1 MLEFFETHESLMK
14 VLGLSSIGILLLV
27 LILLPFIIIQMPTDY
42 FVDEHHTLCPWR
54 KSHPIL
60 CLLYLLVKNLLG
72 VGFLILGLIML
83 VMPGQGLLLIMMGLL
98 LMNYPG
104 KTKMERQLAAG
115 KGIRSTLNRIR
126 SKAGKPPLL

>member
-1 MLEFFETHESLMK
+1 
-14 VLGLSSIGILLLV
+14 
-27 LILLPFIIIQMPTDY
+27 
-42 FVDEHHTLCPWR
+42 
-54 KSHPIL
+54 
-60 CLLYLLVKNLLG
+60 
-72 VGFLILGLIML
+72 ML

-104 KTKMERQLAAG
+104 KTKMERQLAAS